1 MSPGPADPQG
11 YEIVER
17 RPAYQG
23 FFRLDVVRLRH
34 RRFDG
39 EWSQVITREL
49 FAMRRAATVLPWDP
63 VSDRVVLVEQFR
75 TGAIDICERPW
86 MLEACAGL
94 AEGSEPAE
102 DIARRE
108 CFEESGLMPRRLAW
122 ACDYASSPGATTE
135 KVSVYVGEVTAPAS
149 GGIYGKAEEGEDIR
163 THVLPFAEALAMV
176 GDGRIIAITAVVS
189 LFWLQAN
196 HARLREAWS

>member
-1 MSPGPADPQG
+1 MSGTAADPRD

-23 FFRLDVVRLRH
+23 FFRLDVLRLRH

-39 EWSQVITREL
+39 GWSQVITREV

-75 TGAIDICERPW
+75 TGAIDICEQPW

-94 AEGSEPAE
+94 AEGGEPAE

-135 KVSVYVGEVTAPAS
+135 KVSVYVGEVTAPER
-149 GGIYGKAEEGEDIR
+149 GGVYGKADEGEDIR
-163 THVLPFAEALAMV
+163 THVMSFADALAMV

-189 LFWLQAN
+189 LLWLQAN
-196 HARLREAWS
+196 HARLREAWA